1 MNKEKLTAFAKHGG
15 TLVLSIGAALAA
27 FAAGIYTA
35 DGGAWDIACFV
46 IGFAIVALA
55 CANVIANTVAAKRM
69 RGMRAKQAHDYAE
82 RIKSEIE
89 SDYASAEKKVRT
101 TIAVAYSYAAFV
113 IVLLLLFCFSLGR
126 LGDDAGFAPFIVQFV
141 LVCAASVLMWGVVY
155 MFVAV
160 DPSAPPETR
169 VVLDEN
175 EYPRF
180 YAVARNAASAAG
192 CGDRAVVL
200 YDMTDGISVT
210 GCGNTIYINLD
221 YAEAAVLTRDELF
234 NVMLH
239 EFAHV
244 VYDFGRGRVF
254 RRAMSRTSCEDRT
267 NNPFVK
273 IAEFLFLSYA
283 GYRVQKEVLFFD
295 TVSSRSFE
303 QRADEMIGRAGNK
316 RTYADAC
323 AKIDGFF
330 QFAAMNCREMQ
341 YDFYAPETP
350 TKGFASRYVET
361 YYAYREKYGE
371 VWKERMLCE
380 LPARVDSHPTTR
392 MRLEALGANEFAT
405 DAKETDEAYLAEIKK
420 LLESRDEMVYKRMT
434 EEEGYYE
441 NYRKN
446 AYVTRKAV
454 MDGYIAAEEAGDVSE
469 PKMLVAVRA
478 FKGIDDD
485 KALEIIDK
493 ALAKNAAA
501 PRANFIKGAI
511 LFERRDPAC
520 VDCFKLAAKLPK
532 LADSAYEKIGEF
544 ALKTGDEE
552 LLAEYRADVCD
563 VVQNADDAMERT
575 ALGAHTEL
583 VPHDLDD
590 KTVKELAADLTAR
603 CDGIGKIHVGKY
615 VDVDGGAHYLV
626 YVVADTNKITTYDG
640 FVGMMSRSNDLLE
653 LYSDEHDFV
662 SLTNCYSDKHAAALV
677 GLENSK
683 IFDSEASETSTETPN
698 VDNT

>member
-1 MNKEKLTAFAKHGG
+1 MNKEKSIAFAKHGG
-15 TLVLSIGAALAA
+15 TLVLSVGAALAA
-27 FAAGIYTA
+27 LAVGMYTA
-35 DGGAWDIACFV
+35 DGGAWGIACFV

-55 CANVIANTVAAKRM
+55 CANVIANSVAAKRM

-101 TIAVAYSYAAFV
+101 TIAVAYSYAALV

-126 LGDDAGFAPFIVQFV
+126 IGDADFSTFLVQFV
-141 LVCAASVLMWGVVY
+141 FTVLAALLIWGVMY

-169 VVLDEN
+169 AVLDEN
-175 EYPRF
+175 EYPQF
-180 YAVARNAASAAG
+180 YAAARSAASAAG

-210 GCGNTIYINLD
+210 GSGNTIYINLD

-254 RRAMSRTSCEDRT
+254 RHAMSRTSCEERT
-267 NNPFVK
+267 SNPFVK
-273 IAEFLFLSYA
+273 AAEFLFLSYA
-283 GYRVQKEVLFFD
+283 GYRVQKEVVFFD

-303 QRADEMIGRAGNK
+303 QRADEMIGRAGN
-316 RTYADAC
+316 RQTYADAC

-330 QFAAMNCREMQ
+330 QFTATDCREMQ
-341 YDFYAPETP
+341 YDFYAPEAP
-350 TKGFASRYVET
+350 TKGFASRYVEM

-371 VWKERMLCE
+371 VWKERMLRE

-392 MRLEALGANEFAT
+392 MRLEALGVAEFTA
-405 DAKETDEAYLAEIKK
+405 DRKETDEAYLAEIKK

-434 EEEGYYE
+434 EDEGYYE
-441 NYRKN
+441 NCRRN
-446 AYVTRKAV
+446 AYLTRKAV
-454 MDGYIAAEEAGDVSE
+454 MDGYTAAEEAGTSE
-469 PKMLVAVRA
+469 SKMLLAVRA
-478 FKGIDDD
+478 FKGIDDS
-485 KALEIIDK
+485 KALEIVEK

-501 PRANFIKGAI
+501 PRANFIKGTI
-511 LFERRDPAC
+511 LFERRDPTC

-532 LADSAYEKIGEF
+532 LAESSYEKLGEF
-544 ALKTGDEE
+544 ALKAGDEE

-563 VVQNADDAMERT
+563 AVQNADDALEKT
-575 ALGAHTEL
+575 KLGAHTEL
-583 VPHDLDD
+583 VPHDLDE

-603 CDGIGKIHVGKY
+603 CEGIGKIHVGKY
-615 VDVDGGAHYLV
+615 VDGEGGAHYPV
-626 YVVADTNKITTYDG
+626 YVVADTKKIRSYEE
-640 FVGMMSRSNDLLE
+640 FAELMSCSNDLLE
-653 LYSDEHDFV
+653 LYSDEHDFIPFM
-662 SLTNCYSDKHAAALV
+662 NCYSDKHAAALV

-683 IFDSEASETSTETPN
+683 IFDSEAPN
-698 VDNT
+698 E